1 MSSEKQKFEYLKHV
15 LVGAT
20 SGVLVLALAIWG
32 ISASSGATGS
42 ANNPTNTKTPTGT
55 KTPTAEPVATCSIQ
69 KQASDPKL
77 GNFTGQ
83 VIDLGTG
90 KVLYDNGSTTPSIT
104 ASSVKYIAAAAA
116 MQALGPNFRM
126 STKVVYSPSHPDT
139 VVLVGGGDPTLH
151 RTASSNSVYSNAPK
165 MSDLA
170 QQVRDWAA
178 ANGVTAINHLV
189 LDASLITGSTWDSSW
204 PTYERTAGFQ
214 PMITGLMVDGDRA
227 NPSAA
232 KSPRSTDP
240 VGRAGREF
248 KKALGDI
255 AANADITNG
264 LAANG
269 ATKIAEVK
277 SAKLPTLIKYM
288 ISASDNTLAEFLAR
302 HVAIS
307 QGLPANLE
315 SIQPGYQKALATM
328 GLDWTGVTIKDG
340 SGESKFDVV
349 TPALFN
355 DLTAKVLAG
364 GADLKSIVAGFPVAG
379 KSGTLVGRFTGANA
393 VARGHVFAKTGSI
406 LHAYALVGYLDA
418 KDGSRLA
425 FAFFASGAATS
436 LATRGALDTVT
447 TGVYNCGLDLA
458 TK

>member
-1 MSSEKQKFEYLKHV
+1 MSSDKPKFEYLKQT
-15 LVGAT
+15 LIGAS
-20 SGVLVLALAIWG
+20 SGVLILALSIWG
-32 ISASSGATGS
+32 ISASAGGAPTS
-42 ANNPTNTKTPTGT
+42 APTSTKTPTAT
-55 KTPTAEPVATCSIQ
+55 ETPTAEPVGCSIK
-69 KQASDPKL
+69 KQASDAKL
-77 GNFTGQ
+77 GTFTGQ
-83 VIDLGTG
+83 VIDLATG
-90 KVLYDNGSTTPSIT
+90 KVLYDNGATKPSIT
-104 ASSVKYIAAAAA
+104 ASSIKILTAASA

-126 STKVVYSPSHPDT
+126 STKVVYSPSNPDT

-151 RTASSNSVYSNAPK
+151 RTGSSSSVYKYAPK

-170 QQVRDWAA
+170 KQVQTWAA
-178 ANGVTAINHLV
+178 ANNVTAINHLV

-214 PMITGLMVDGDRA
+214 PLITGLMVDGDRA
-227 NPSAA
+227 NPAAA
-232 KSPRSTDP
+232 KSARSTDP

-255 AANADITNG
+255 AVNADITTG
-264 LAANG
+264 LATSG

-277 SAKLPTLIKYM
+277 SAKLPTLINYM

-315 SIQPGYQKALATM
+315 SIQSGYQKALATM
-328 GLDWTGVTIKDG
+328 GLDWAGVVIKDG

-355 DLTAKVLAG
+355 DLMAKVLG
-364 GADLKSIVAGFPVAG
+364 GSANLKSIVKGFPIAG
-379 KSGTLVGRFTGANA
+379 KSGTLIGRFTGANK

-406 LHAYALVGYLDA
+406 FHAYALVGYMDA
-418 KDGSRLA
+418 ADGSRLG
-425 FAFFASGAATS
+425 FSFFASGSATS
-436 LATRGALDTVT
+436 VATRTSLDTVT
-447 TGVYNCGLDLA
+447 AAVYSCGLKLSNE
-458 TK
+458 